1 MSTICKVFICLI
13 RTIINCSATKNKRVF
28 PICFKS
34 NFALAFVL
42 ISIVRP
48 QIALQADGVAIF
60 LININSP
67 ACSNRQLACQ
77 IIFLFLKGV
86 KHCTTGNKL
95 TIFIFNLAGTD
106 SRAPGIL
113 VSLYIR

>member
-1 MSTICKVFICLI
+1 MMVIFTYRSCT
-13 RTIINCSATKNKRVF
+13 TKNQRILSTSF
-28 PICFKS
+28 ESDFTFTPTQ
-34 NFALAFVL
+34 

-48 QIALQADGVAIF
+48 QIALQADGVAIC

-95 TIFIFNLAGTD
+95 AIIIFNLAGTD
-106 SRAPGIL
+106 SIAPGIFI
-113 VSLYIR
+113 SGYII